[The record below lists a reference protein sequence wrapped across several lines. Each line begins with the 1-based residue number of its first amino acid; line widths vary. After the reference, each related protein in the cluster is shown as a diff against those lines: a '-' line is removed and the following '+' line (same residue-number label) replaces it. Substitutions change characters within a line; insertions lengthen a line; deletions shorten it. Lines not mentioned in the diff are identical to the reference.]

1 MIVFP
6 VLRFN
11 RGERVVSTL
20 ESDRLKAA
28 VAGAAMAE
36 IPRGGVLGVGT
47 GSTVN
52 HFIDRLAAEPERFE
66 GFVSSSEASS
76 SRMRSYG
83 LRILTLDDVGHFD
96 CYVDGADE
104 VDPARCLIKG
114 GGGALT
120 REKIVAEAADRF
132 VCIVDESKRVEWLGA
147 FPLPIEII
155 PMARRPVEDRLREL
169 GGEPMLRADFVT
181 DNGGWILDVA
191 GLKIYDPPALEEILD
206 RIPGV
211 VTNGLFARRP
221 ADVVL
226 LAGPEGIR
234 RIGE

>member
-1 MIVFP
+1 M
-6 VLRFN
+6 
-11 RGERVVSTL
+11 STL
-20 ESDRLKAA
+20 ESDRLKAS
-28 VAGAAMAE
+28 VAEAAMSE

-52 HFIDRLAAEPERFE
+52 HFIDRLAAEPKRFE
-66 GFVSSSEASS
+66 GFVSSSEAST
-76 SRMRSYG
+76 SRMRSHG
-83 LRILTLDDVGHFD
+83 LPILTLDDVGSFD

-104 VDPARCLIKG
+104 VDPACCLIKG

-120 REKIVAEAADRF
+120 REKIVAEAAERF
-132 VCIVDESKRVEWLGA
+132 VCIVDESKRVPWLGA
-147 FPLPIEII
+147 FPLPVEII
-155 PMARRPVEDRLREL
+155 PMARRPIEDRLREL
-169 GGEPMLRADFVT
+169 AGKPILREGFVT

-191 GLKIYDPPALEEILD
+191 GLRIEDPPALEEILD

-211 VTNGLFARRP
+211 ITNGLFARRP

-226 LAGPEGIR
+226 LAGPEGIS

>member
-1 MIVFP
+1 
-6 VLRFN
+6 
-11 RGERVVSTL
+11 
-20 ESDRLKAA
+20 
-28 VAGAAMAE
+28 MAE
-36 IPRGGVLGVGT
+36 IPRSGVLGVGT

-52 HFIDRLAAEPERFE
+52 YFIDLLAAEPERFE
-66 GFVSSSEASS
+66 GFVSSSEAST
-76 SRMRSYG
+76 SRMRSHG

-120 REKIVAEAADRF
+120 REKIVAEAAERF

-155 PMARRPVEDRLREL
+155 PMARRPIEDRLREL
-169 GGEPMLRADFVT
+169 GGVPVLRAEFVT

-191 GLKIYDPPALEEILD
+191 GLKIDDPPALEEILD